1 MKKTHPPNDWVFWTL
16 VVLLTVFVF
25 FSIRS
30 FANAEPD
37 TDAGILDSMI
47 GYKVRDFEWNTDFI
61 VTPSPTGGYIVR
73 DPKNLWPIYKVEK
86 GNIYNFKRERQPV
99 WTVKD
104 AKGKAVPK

>member
-1 MKKTHPPNDWVFWTL
+1 MKGKPVNDWLFFAL
-16 VVLLTVFVF
+16 VILLSIFVLL
-25 FSIRS
+25 SWRS

-73 DPKNLWPIYKVEK
+73 DPKYLWPIYKVEK
-86 GNIYNFKRERQPV
+86 GNIYNFRRERQPT

-104 AKGKAVPK
+104 GKNQAVPK